1 MRQIAYKPIIVLC
14 EGLSEE
20 TYIVCLN
27 RFFNSQPNNL
37 IRLVPKIIGGKNAV
51 LKSWKKI
58 KAENRNFRC
67 VIWLDKDVYKRREMS
82 LPKISPDVFLFN
94 TYNFEDFLVMH
105 LGQESVM
112 KWQEICCNLNHFLT
126 PMTSKVCE
134 ESITQ
139 IFEKYKKG
147 SMPNEVTISSES
159 LANLF
164 NNQQNDGILFSSD
177 FVIFLKNLL

>member
-1 MRQIAYKPIIVLC
+1 MRQVACKPIIVLC

-20 TYIVCLN
+20 TYIICLN
-27 RFFNSQPNNL
+27 KFLNSQTDNL

-67 VIWLDKDVYKRREMS
+67 VIWLDKDVYKRQEVL

-105 LGQESVM
+105 LGYKSVM
-112 KWQEICCNLNHFLT
+112 KWQEICCRLNHFLT
-126 PMTSKVCE
+126 PITSKVCE
-134 ESITQ
+134 ENIMQ
-139 IFEKYKKG
+139 IFEKYRKG
-147 SMPNEVTISSES
+147 SMPNEVTINSES

-164 NNQQNDGILFSSD
+164 NNQQNDEILFSSD
-177 FVIFLKNLL
+177 FATFLKDLL